1 MQSMKRSYKN
11 INNLHSRSERETG
24 AGYNVMIIPIV
35 IGCLKGGMR
44 RVTKQIG
51 RLISVEKKTRA
62 ISNEMVETVLF
73 EKESLTRK
81 VLSGLT
87 KK

>member
-1 MQSMKRSYKN
+1 MQSMKRGYKN

-24 AGYNVMIIPIV
+24 ARYNVMIIPIV
-35 IGCLKGGMR
+35 IGCFGGGMR